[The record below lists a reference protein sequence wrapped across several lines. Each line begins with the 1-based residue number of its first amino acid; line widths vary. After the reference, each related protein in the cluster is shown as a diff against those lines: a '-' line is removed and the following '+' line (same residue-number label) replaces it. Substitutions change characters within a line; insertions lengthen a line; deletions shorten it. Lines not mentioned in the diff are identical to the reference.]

1 MASLWGGL
9 LYRIPNRA
17 RNTTFWNLRACFPQK
32 SEEEMR
38 VLARASLKNTACT
51 ALEMGKAWMLPVRKT
66 IALVT
71 ETEGMDELRQ
81 ALDSGE
87 GVILLAP
94 HQGNWEIFGIFICDH
109 MPTTFLYQPPKIPAF
124 DRLLKKARSRNGISL
139 APTNRK
145 GVAQLLRALQRGELA
160 GILPDQ
166 VPSTE
171 GGIHAP
177 FFGEPALTMTLI
189 SKLIQRRRVKVFCG
203 FAKRLPGAKGF
214 KAIVKAAH
222 RDIYD
227 ADLETSVRGLNRT
240 VEHSVGL
247 AVTQYQWEYKRF
259 RRRPDGEKAY

>member
-17 RNTTFWNLRACFPQK
+17 RYTTFWNLRACFPQK

-51 ALEMGKAWMLPVRKT
+51 ALEMGKAWMLPVGKT
-66 IALVT
+66 VALVT
-71 ETEGMDELRQ
+71 ETEGMDELKQ

-94 HQGNWEIFGIFICDH
+94 HQGNWEMFGIFICDH

-124 DRLLKKARSRNGISL
+124 DRLLKNARSRNGISL

-145 GVAQLLRALQRGELA
+145 GVAQLLRALQRGELV

-166 VPSTE
+166 VPSNE

-177 FFGEPALTMTLI
+177 FFGEPAFTMTLI

-203 FAKRLPGAKGF
+203 FANRLPGAKGF
-214 KAIVKAAH
+214 KAIVEAAH

-227 ADLETSVRGLNRT
+227 ADLEISVRGLNRT

-259 RRRPDGEKAY
+259 RHRPDGEKAY